1 MPTKRP
7 DQLPS
12 GQNFDFDD
20 ILMIEK
26 NPDGSDR
33 ELNKATIREFMKSA
47 TQLDPERVAE
57 SPILGLQ
64 SAFEWIVEQI
74 NILAVDP
81 VSPVSPY
88 ENFDSPNKD
97 SEQAFITPTPT
108 PTQSSTPAPTTTP
121 FKTPTPTPTATPT
134 PSKQPLPKRTQIT
147 LNGPLPQIVSLPT
160 QYLPEA
166 RGYQSWRIIGG
177 QDSSSTSLTNFFGY
191 FPDSFTASALS
202 EVLIVIN
209 KIDEGHIKI
218 SSGVED
224 DDDAIQLLGGLFDEA
239 SITFTI
245 DYS

>member
-20 ILMIEK
+20 ILMVEK

-33 ELNKATIREFMKSA
+33 GLNKATIREFMKSA

-64 SAFEWIVEQI
+64 SAFEWVVELI
-74 NILAVDP
+74 SILAVDP

-108 PTQSSTPAPTTTP
+108 PT
-121 FKTPTPTPTATPT
+121 
-134 PSKQPLPKRTQIT
+134 
-147 LNGPLPQIVSLPT
+147 V
-160 QYLPEA
+160 
-166 RGYQSWRIIGG
+166 
-177 QDSSSTSLTNFFGY
+177 
-191 FPDSFTASALS
+191 
-202 EVLIVIN
+202 
-209 KIDEGHIKI
+209 
-218 SSGVED
+218 
-224 DDDAIQLLGGLFDEA
+224 
-239 SITFTI
+239 
-245 DYS
+245 